1 MSLAFEDPL
10 RGALHMPPGDGS
22 HATVVVAHGFKGF
35 MGWGMFPWIADQ
47 LAQAGF
53 AAVRFDFSGNGVD
66 TGGDFTDLEGF
77 KANTLSREQQDL
89 RALLDAIAAGAEP
102 FGGHCRPE
110 RIGLLGHSRGGGG
123 VILYAAGDER
133 VNAVAT
139 LAGVAH
145 ASRFPPEARAAAEAQ
160 GHFDVLNARTGQQ
173 LPVGLEYFQDAER
186 HDIQASAAGLTGP
199 LLLVHGTDDEAVSV
213 TDAHL
218 LQQATGGRAQLLE
231 IEGAGHT
238 FGAVH
243 PFQGSTPHLEQA
255 TTAVARFFAEH
266 LAEEDAPA

>member
-1 MSLAFEDPL
+1 MSIAYEQPL
-10 RGALHMPPGDGS
+10 RGALHVPEGDGPFP
-22 HATVVVAHGFKGF
+22 TVVIAHGFKGF

-47 LAQAGF
+47 LADAGF

-66 TGGDFTDLEGF
+66 AAGDFTDLEGF

-89 RALLDAIAAGAEP
+89 RALFDAIAAGADP
-102 FGGHCRPE
+102 FGGRCRPG
-110 RIGLLGHSRGGGG
+110 RIGILGHSRGGGG

-133 VNAVAT
+133 VAAVAT

-145 ASRFPPEARAAAEAQ
+145 ASRFPPEARATAEAQ
-160 GHFDVLNARTGQQ
+160 GYFEVLNARTGQQ
-173 LPVGLEYFQDAER
+173 LPVGLEYFRDAEQ
-186 HDIQASAAGLTGP
+186 HDVQAAAAGLAQP

-231 IEGAGHT
+231 IGGAGHT

-243 PFQGSTPHLEQA
+243 PFQGPTPDLERA
-255 TTAVARFFAEH
+255 MGAVASFFAQH
-266 LAEEDAPA
+266 LAAEAAPA